1 MHVKEFVS
9 GDKSKDS
16 VADYAKGFYV
26 KNGDHWIREEVN
38 NLKNTTSGIAR
49 NTLDENGNIGYW
61 TLTFTEQPIFYDLI
75 ENYYYKN
82 AADDW
87 CRETV
92 TKTASRDKITY
103 YKAPTFTPISSN
115 TRIFVPHKYYTD
127 EACTQLAETY
137 SASATYYEPTN
148 IRYVA
153 ADTSGIYPVGAIWN
167 EAVAPVP
174 STVTLGTRAPKY
186 EPQKLEGFAVDLNTI
201 HGLIVKVN
209 NMLLADDHLT
219 RDNTTVQGAINT
231 LNDIIAK
238 FDTLTPSEFVM
249 VDRYGRIHSGDFS
262 TEQGGSYT
270 NVGTKATGT
279 ISNEKN
285 RWVKLTTDSGKAPDY
300 KPSFTLQHQLSFTTP
315 DTTTTANKNVIGG
328 NGLNA
333 GQGDT
338 LQLYTPIVDNYGHI
352 IGKNTETVTLP
363 FDYKRVAVGSA
374 STNVGD
380 GPSASAYLVAENT
393 QDTLTINPSNK

>member
-1 MHVKEFVS
+1 
-9 GDKSKDS
+9 
-16 VADYAKGFYV
+16 
-26 KNGDHWIREEVN
+26 
-38 NLKNTTSGIAR
+38 
-49 NTLDENGNIGYW
+49 
-61 TLTFTEQPIFYDLI
+61 
-75 ENYYYKN
+75 
-82 AADDW
+82 
-87 CRETV
+87 
-92 TKTASRDKITY
+92 
-103 YKAPTFTPISSN
+103 
-115 TRIFVPHKYYTD
+115 
-127 EACTQLAETY
+127 
-137 SASATYYEPTN
+137 
-148 IRYVA
+148 
-153 ADTSGIYPVGAIWN
+153 
-167 EAVAPVP
+167 
-174 STVTLGTRAPKY
+174 
-186 EPQKLEGFAVDLNTI
+186 
-201 HGLIVKVN
+201 
-209 NMLLADDHLT
+209 MLLADDHLT